1 MLNRF
6 NERYVDRGVVKWMGM
21 FLSEHT
27 ASIQT
32 DKKKRSFI
40 VEKKEKMN
48 EINIYSILNEAI
60 TNNSMVIIQVEEINT
75 DGNYQEDLIG
85 WIEGYEDS
93 YIYLSGNKIALE
105 SIRNIQLYSQLKW
118 SKNGRHNSLPER

>member
-1 MLNRF
+1 MLNKF

-40 VEKKEKMN
+40 VEKKEQMN
-48 EINIYSILNEAI
+48 ETDIYSILNEAI

-93 YIYLSGNKIALE
+93 YIYLSGNKIVLE

-118 SKNGRHNSLPER
+118 SENGRHNSLSE

>member
-27 ASIQT
+27 ASIQR

-48 EINIYSILNEAI
+48 ETDIYSILNEAI
-60 TNNSMVIIQVEEINT
+60 TNNSMIIIQVEEINT

-105 SIRNIQLYSQLKW
+105 SIRNIQLYNQLKW
-118 SKNGRHNSLPER
+118 SQYGRHNSLSE

>member
-27 ASIQT
+27 ASIQR

-40 VEKKEKMN
+40 VEKKEQMN
-48 EINIYSILNEAI
+48 ENDIYSILNEAI
-60 TNNSMVIIQVEEINT
+60 TNNSMIIIQVEEINT

-118 SKNGRHNSLPER
+118 SKNGRHNSLSE

>member
-27 ASIQT
+27 ASIQM

-40 VEKKEKMN
+40 VEKKEQMN
-48 EINIYSILNEAI
+48 ETDIYSILNEAI
-60 TNNSMVIIQVEEINT
+60 TNNSMIIIQVEEINT

-93 YIYLSGNKIALE
+93 YIYLSGNKIDLE

-118 SKNGRHNSLPER
+118 SKNGRHNSLPE

>member
-27 ASIQT
+27 ASIQR

-40 VEKKEKMN
+40 VEKKEQMN
-48 EINIYSILNEAI
+48 ENDIYSILNEAI

-118 SKNGRHNSLPER
+118 SENGRHNSLSE

>member
-105 SIRNIQLYSQLKW
+105 SIRNIQLYNQLKW
-118 SKNGRHNSLPER
+118 SQNERHKSLPER

>member
-1 MLNRF
+1 MLNKF

-40 VEKKEKMN
+40 VEKKEQMN
-48 EINIYSILNEAI
+48 ETDIYSILNEAI

-118 SKNGRHNSLPER
+118 SENGRHNSLSE

>member
-1 MLNRF
+1 MLNKF

-40 VEKKEKMN
+40 VEKKEQMN
-48 EINIYSILNEAI
+48 ETDIYSTLNEAI
-60 TNNSMVIIQVEEINT
+60 TNNSMVIIQIEEINT
-75 DGNYQEDLIG
+75 DGNFQEDLVG

-93 YIYLSGNKIALE
+93 YIYLSGNKVDLE
-105 SIRNIQLYSQLKW
+105 SIRNIKLYNQLKW
-118 SKNGRHNSLPER
+118 SHYE

>member
-40 VEKKEKMN
+40 VEKKEQMN
-48 EINIYSILNEAI
+48 ETDIFSILNEAI

-118 SKNGRHNSLPER
+118 SENGRHNSLSE

>member
-1 MLNRF
+1 MLNKF

-27 ASIQT
+27 ASVQA
-32 DKKKRSFI
+32 DKKKRSYI

-48 EINIYSILNEAI
+48 EIDIYSTLNEAI
-60 TNNSMVIIQVEEINT
+60 TNNSMVIIQIEEINT

-93 YIYLSGNKIALE
+93 YIYLSGNKIVLE
-105 SIRNIQLYSQLKW
+105 SIRNIQLYNQLKW
-118 SKNGRHNSLPER
+118 SQNEQHRSLPER

>member
-27 ASIQT
+27 ASIQK

-40 VEKKEKMN
+40 VEKKEQMN
-48 EINIYSILNEAI
+48 ETDIYSILNEAI
-60 TNNSMVIIQVEEINT
+60 TNNSMIIIQVEEINT

-118 SKNGRHNSLPER
+118 SKNGRHNSLSE

>member
-1 MLNRF
+1 MLNKF
-6 NERYVDRGVVKWMGM
+6 NERYIDRGVVKWMGM

-27 ASIQT
+27 ASVQA
-32 DKKKRSFI
+32 DKKKRSHI
-40 VEKKEKMN
+40 VEKKEQMN
-48 EINIYSILNEAI
+48 ETDIYSILNKAI

-93 YIYLSGNKIALE
+93 CIYLSGNKVVLE
-105 SIRNIQLYSQLKW
+105 SIRNIQLYNQLKW
-118 SKNGRHNSLPER
+118 SKNERHRSLPER

>member
-27 ASIQT
+27 ASIQR

-40 VEKKEKMN
+40 VEKKEQMN
-48 EINIYSILNEAI
+48 ETDIYSILNEAI

-118 SKNGRHNSLPER
+118 SENGRHNSLSE

>member
-1 MLNRF
+1 MLNKF

-27 ASIQT
+27 ASVQA
-32 DKKKRSFI
+32 DKKKRSYI

-48 EINIYSILNEAI
+48 EIDIYSTLNEAI
-60 TNNSMVIIQVEEINT
+60 TNNSMVIIQIEEINT

-93 YIYLSGNKIALE
+93 YIYLSGNKIVLE
-105 SIRNIQLYSQLKW
+105 SIRNIQLYNQLKW
-118 SKNGRHNSLPER
+118 SQNERHRSLPER

>member
-1 MLNRF
+1 MLNKF

-27 ASIQT
+27 ASIQS
-32 DKKKRSFI
+32 DKNKRSFI
-40 VEKKEKMN
+40 VKKKEQMN
-48 EINIYSILNEAI
+48 ETDIYSILNEAI
-60 TNNSMVIIQVEEINT
+60 TNNSMIIIQAEEINT

-118 SKNGRHNSLPER
+118 SENGRHNSLSE

>member
-1 MLNRF
+1 MLNKF

-32 DKKKRSFI
+32 DKKKHSFI
-40 VEKKEKMN
+40 VEKKEQMN
-48 EINIYSILNEAI
+48 ETDIYSTLNEAI
-60 TNNSMVIIQVEEINT
+60 TNNSMIIIQIEEINT

-105 SIRNIQLYSQLKW
+105 SIRNIQLYNQLKW
-118 SKNGRHNSLPER
+118 SQNERHKSLPER

>member
-40 VEKKEKMN
+40 VEKKEQMN
-48 EINIYSILNEAI
+48 EFDIYSILNEAI

-118 SKNGRHNSLPER
+118 SENGRHNSLSE